1 MKSSTIYKFILVTLL
16 LASVI
21 GLTFFTVKTMREKVE
36 SIKVQSLKDNKNKNL
51 EFGNDLR
58 NSMSTLLAQ
67 ETVIKSSFIPADN
80 VLEFIQSLE
89 DNARTLGLQI
99 TIDNVDKKK
108 DVPLS
113 ALGISLADSEFSIQI
128 KGPYNQVLLFL
139 NNLIKNDKKLS
150 LNQVNMYRNENDG
163 VVEFTAQI
171 KVTGI
176 MLSYE

>member
-16 LASVI
+16 LSAVI
-21 GLTFFTVKTMREKVE
+21 GLTFFTVKTMRQKVE

-51 EFGNDLR
+51 EFGSDLR
-58 NSMSTLLAQ
+58 NSVSILLDE
-67 ETVIKSSFIPADN
+67 ETVIKNSFISADN

-113 ALGISLADSEFSIQI
+113 TEGISLADSEFTIQI
-128 KGPYNQVLLFL
+128 KGPYNQILLFL
-139 NNLIKNDKKLS
+139 DNLISNDKKLS
-150 LNQVNMYRNENDG
+150 LNQVNMYRNNSDG
-163 VVEFTAQI
+163 VVEYTAQI